1 MDTLLTTVTPLLTD
15 ALSVAILG
23 LLAMLQL
30 GIRRSLGL
38 EAEKIWREALHSA
51 VTTGASTV
59 EAKAGEA
66 NDLETAAAQVVS
78 YAKRSVPG
86 AIAGLK
92 AADDVLFDLA
102 RSKLRQMIAK
112 GS

>member
-38 EAEKIWREALHSA
+38 QAEKIWREALHSA

-59 EAKAGEA
+59 EA
-66 NDLETAAAQVVS
+66 NDLETAASQVVS